1 MTSEQTI
8 EAVRDM
14 GRALGCAKIEEAVN
28 LATVKAVNGPDGIA
42 TSAAV
47 KVTIKRENGKYRVK
61 VKTAV
66 KQAET
71 DNLDDAEDAVDPA
84 QMTLKGVGK

>member
-1 MTSEQTI
+1 MTAEQTI

-14 GRALGCAKIEEAVN
+14 GRALGCAKLEEAVN

-42 TSAAV
+42 TSATV
-47 KVTIKRENGKYRVK
+47 KVTLTREGGKYRVK
-61 VKTAV
+61 VKSSV

-71 DNLDDAEDAVDPA
+71 ENLDDAEDAVDPA
-84 QMTLKGVGK
+84 QMIMKGVR